1 MFNYSKIT
9 KVPQM
14 DFSNAANLSYLFGN
28 CSITEANINTDKAG
42 AISNLFSSCKYLH
55 TVSEMN
61 VSNVTSNV
69 SQYSSPFYTCYAL
82 RNFGGFKGLKVN
94 MYIGDCRILSYESLM
109 NVINKLADGVSG
121 KTLYL
126 HQDCVNQL
134 SDDDI
139 AIATNKGW
147 SISPART
154 ITEPVVVTNLN
165 QIPSTTYQ
173 ITPRTY
179 DFSQYSG
186 S

>member
-1 MFNYSKIT
+1 MFNYSKLT
-9 KVPQM
+9 KIPQM

-28 CSITEANINTDKAG
+28 CLITEANINTDNAST
-42 AISNLFSSCKYLH
+42 IQNLFSSCKNLH
-55 TVSEMN
+55 TVSEIN
-61 VSNVTSNV
+61 ASKVTSNM
-69 SQYSSPFYTCYAL
+69 SQYSSPFYGCSAL
-82 RNFGGFKGLKVN
+82 RNFEGFKGLKVN
-94 MYIGDCRILSYESLM
+94 MYLDNCVSLSYESLM
-109 NVINKLADGVSG
+109 NVINKLEDGVSG

-126 HQDCVNQL
+126 SQDCVNQL

-154 ITEPVVVTNLN
+154 ITEPVVVTDLS
-165 QIPSTTYQ
+165 QIPKTTYQ